1 MKEQIHNNISA
12 LADDEVELSELQ
24 HLTRELADSEE
35 LRRLWGRY
43 QLMGD
48 VIRGERIDPGVLAV
62 AERLRDRLADEPN
75 ILAPRRS
82 GELRSPWLK
91 PVAGLAVAASVAAAV
106 VLLTPRLP
114 DPALPAAPAVVGVN
128 SAATIAYPLHSGT
141 HWDLGKPAVESKL
154 NTYLVNHHR
163 HAPAA
168 NMQGMLEYASFVG
181 YDSGH

>member
-1 MKEQIHNNISA
+1 MKENIQKNISA
-12 LADDEVELSELQ
+12 LVDDELDLSELQ
-24 HLTRELADSEE
+24 DLIRELADSEE
-35 LRRLWGRY
+35 LRNLWGRY
-43 QLMGD
+43 QLAGA
-48 VIRGERIDPGVLAV
+48 VIRGERIDTRFLGVV
-62 AERLRDRLADEPN
+62 ERVRDGLADEPN
-75 ILAPRRS
+75 ILVPRAPREFR
-82 GELRSPWLK
+82 GPWLR

-106 VLLTPRLP
+106 VWLTPRLP
-114 DPALPAAPAVVGVN
+114 DQNVPAPSAVTGFN
-128 SAATIAYPLHSGT
+128 SSGTVAYPLRSGT

>member
-1 MKEQIHNNISA
+1 MKEHIQNNISA
-12 LADDEVELSELQ
+12 LVDDELELSELQ

-43 QLMGD
+43 QLIGD
-48 VIRGERIDPGVLAV
+48 VIRGERIDPGVLVV
-62 AERLRDRLADEPN
+62 AERVRDRLADEPN
-75 ILAPRRS
+75 ILAPGRG
-82 GELRSPWLK
+82 GELRVAWVK
-91 PVAGLAVAASVAAAV
+91 PIAGLAVAASVAAAV
-106 VLLTPRLP
+106 VVLTPRLP
-114 DPALPAAPAVVGVN
+114 NPALPAAPAVVGIN
-128 SAATIAYPLHSGT
+128 SAAAVAYPLRSGT

-181 YDSGH
+181 YDGGN

>member
-1 MKEQIHNNISA
+1 MKEQTHKNISA
-12 LADDEVELSELQ
+12 LVDDELDLSELQ
-24 HLTRELADSEE
+24 HLTRDLADSEE

-43 QLMGD
+43 QLIGD
-48 VIRGERIDPGVLAV
+48 VIRGERFDPRFLEV
-62 AERLRDRLADEPN
+62 AQRVHDRLAGEPT
-75 ILAPRRS
+75 ILAPRPASEGR
-82 GELRSPWLK
+82 GTWLK

-106 VLLTPRLP
+106 VMLTPRLP
-114 DPALPAAPAVVGVN
+114 DQNLPASSAVAGVD
-128 SAATIAYPLHSGT
+128 STEPVAYPLRTGT

-181 YDSGH
+181 YDGGQ